1 MKQVALLAAS
11 ATLCAAGTAA
21 EPFISEMLINPPG
34 VDDTYESVEIQ
45 APPNFDFSQNGGYY
59 LMIIEGDGAVAGTV
73 DQVIPLSGWTAGSN
87 GILLIRDDS
96 SRVLLPVPD
105 PVSTVV
111 FLNFTPDIENGTQ
124 TYVVGYGDAPYPVG
138 TDLDVN
144 DDGVLDSPLS
154 PGMFTVTD
162 SFAYDDDD
170 GIADKQYAQQLGGRN
185 YGILQDSAGDLFTP
199 DALYRVLDAN
209 GSPIEMG
216 FMDVELRPGET
227 NGPFYIQIESGGQY
241 QQVNLDLLGI
251 DLGTFTLNLGTPNVR
266 QQSSNEVVNPSA
278 YTIVFG
284 SLVSGALSD
293 VYTSDDQRFVVQN
306 GSTFLITQSPVTIE
320 FTGAASSGTAT
331 EVKFTCEAMASLV
344 NLTQRLDM
352 FNYATNG
359 FVQVDERAGSVG
371 SDQVVTVTKTADAQN
386 YVSGDGSIKF
396 RYRLKDDAPAFLA
409 SWRAELDQAVYT
421 IQH

>member
-1 MKQVALLAAS
+1 MKQLTLFAAS

-34 VDDTYESVEIQ
+34 VDDTYESVELQ
-45 APPNFDFSQNGGYY
+45 APPNFDFSQKGGYY
-59 LMIIEGDGAVAGTV
+59 LVIIEGDGTVAGTV

-96 SRVLLPVPD
+96 SRVLLPAPD
-105 PVSTVV
+105 PASHVV

-124 TYVVGYGDAPYPVG
+124 TYVLGYGDAPYPVG
-138 TDLDVN
+138 TDLDV
-144 DDGVLDSPLS
+144 DKDGVLDSPLS
-154 PGMFTVTD
+154 PGTFTVVD
-162 SFAYDDDD
+162 AFAYDDDD
-170 GIADKQYAQQLGGRN
+170 GIADREYAQQLGGKN

-199 DALYRVLDAN
+199 DALYRVLAAD

-216 FMDVELRPGET
+216 FMDVETRPGEV
-227 NGPFYIQIESGGQY
+227 NGPFYIQIESAGQY

-251 DLGTFTLNLGTPNVR
+251 DLSTFTLNLGTPNLR
-266 QQSSNEVVNPSA
+266 QQSSSEVVNPSG

-284 SLVSGALSD
+284 SLVSGTLAD

-320 FTGAASSGTAT
+320 FIGTASSASAT
-331 EVKFTCEAMASLV
+331 QVTFSCEARASLV
-344 NLTQRLDM
+344 NLMQRLDM

-371 SDQVVTVTKTADAQN
+371 SDQVVTITKTADAQD
-386 YVSGDGSIKF
+386 YVAGDGSIKF

-409 SWRAELDQAVYT
+409 SWKAEIDQAVYT